1 MNPKRSEPKV
11 LGILRGRES
20 GFPEDLIRAV
30 ESQGRGM
37 IRAEMASIGAEPAE
51 RPLPYDLIYD
61 RISHD
66 YPMYHVLLR
75 AAAAHG
81 TYVVPNPFLTAADD
95 KFLGAAV
102 AHRLGIPSPR
112 TVVLPLSGSLMLHDI
127 TAHSLRNLRWLD
139 DKAWGAVFDY
149 VGFPAWLKPC
159 SAGGWLGVFKVHSPE
174 EFFRIYNQA
183 IFHGEMIKNDPAADQ
198 AVRNW
203 LGRTT
208 VMILQQ
214 DIPWERFARCWY
226 IGGEV
231 LVARYTPPR
240 KKDGEVYGKY
250 QDDPGF
256 FGPALYERL
265 RRYVQQ
271 VNSVMGYEINTAEFA
286 IRGDEPYLIDFLNF
300 TCDFN
305 PKSIA
310 PFYERCLELVAR
322 YLTRCLTDPAARLQA
337 QNRDRAWGLLATG
350 QAAPSARP

>member
-1 MNPKRSEPKV
+1 MQKQKV

-20 GFPEDLIRAV
+20 GFPEDLLRAV
-30 ESQGRGM
+30 EKAGGGK

-51 RPLPYDLIYD
+51 RPLGYDVIYD

-66 YPMYHVLLR
+66 YPMYHVLLK

-102 AHRLGIPSPR
+102 ASRLGIPSPR
-112 TVVLPLSGSLMLHDI
+112 TVVLPLSGSMWLHDI
-127 TAHSLRNLRWLD
+127 SEQSLRNLRWIGD
-139 DKAWGAVFDY
+139 REWSEVFDY

-159 SAGGWLGVFKVHSPE
+159 SAGGWLGVFKVHGPE
-174 EFFRIYNQA
+174 ELFRVYNEA
-183 IFHGEMIKNDPAADQ
+183 IFHGEMLRHDPGADH

-231 LVARYTPPR
+231 IVARYTPPR
-240 KKDGEVYGKY
+240 KRDGEIYGRY
-250 QDDPGF
+250 DDDPGY
-256 FGPALYERL
+256 FGAELYERL
-265 RRYVQQ
+265 QRYVQQ
-271 VNSVMGYEINTAEFA
+271 INSVMGYEINTAEFA
-286 IRGDEPYLIDFLNF
+286 IQGDEPYLIDFLNF

-305 PKSIA
+305 PKSIT
-310 PFYERCLELVAR
+310 PFYPRCLDLVTQ
-322 YLTRCLTDPAARLQA
+322 YLLRCLLDPSARLQA
-337 QNRDRAWGLLATG
+337 SNRDGAWGSLCTG
-350 QAAPSARP
+350 RGSVVAC